1 MKCQCCDRL
10 LSNYESTR
18 KFASGTYIDM
28 CNKCLDTIADDV
40 SVIDDETME
49 YNEYD
54 DKTI

>member
-54 DKTI
+54 DKSI